1 MMTTKRTSGRG
12 LLAACTFSLLVLS
25 VPAQDQ
31 EQGQGDPDFPTMEEL
46 LGGGPTGA
54 QETAEQ
60 RMRRLFGEVETKLVQ
75 VDVLLTDAAA
85 GDTGRLS
92 EAAESGISELLKS
105 SLERGRSAQKD
116 IDEILEIARQLSAQ
130 QQQQSSGAG
139 QPQSSG
145 QGQSEDQS
153 SPLDRGNNQSQR
165 PETTPELPG
174 QGQDGQQPQGQQQG
188 GQDPQQQ
195 GQEPDQSGEQGQDP
209 QQQGGQDPSNPAGD
223 PNAPGDNRD
232 GSEQN
237 SGAAGDAA
245 SGAGDEGWGNLPA
258 HVRDTFRSEGRSEL
272 PVRYRDWID
281 AYYKKLNQR
290 GSRR

>member
-1 MMTTKRTSGRG
+1 MMNTKRTSGRG
-12 LLAACTFSLLVLS
+12 LLAACTLS
-25 VPAQDQ
+25 FLALSTLAQDQ
-31 EQGQGDPDFPTMEEL
+31 DQGDPDFPTMEEL
-46 LGGGPTGA
+46 LGGGPTGV

-85 GDTGRLS
+85 GDTGGLT

-116 IDEILEIARQLSAQ
+116 IDQILEIARQLSAQ
-130 QQQQSSGAG
+130 QQQQSSGGG
-139 QPQSSG
+139 QPQS
-145 QGQSEDQS
+145 QGETQSENQG

-174 QGQDGQQPQGQQQG
+174 EEQNGQEPQGQQQG

-195 GQEPDQSGEQGQDP
+195 GQEPQQPGEQGQDP
-209 QQQGGQDPSNPAGD
+209 QQQGGQDPLNPGGD

-232 GSEQN
+232 GSER
-237 SGAAGDAA
+237 SDGAAGDAA
-245 SGAGDEGWGNLPA
+245 RGAGDEGWGNLPA

-272 PVRYRDWID
+272 PARYRDWID